1 MATDTSGSSLKHIV
15 IIGGGFAGVNLAR
28 KLLKSQSYFV
38 TLVDKNDYNFFP
50 PLLYQ
55 LGTGFLDT
63 SSICYP
69 FRKLFR
75 YQKNFQFRMGE
86 LQRID
91 AATHTCYLNNGE
103 LQYDYL
109 VIAAG
114 AETNYFGNKNI
125 QEHAIPM
132 KTVNDALNMRNVL
145 LQRAEEASH
154 CTDLEE
160 RKKLTTVVIAGGGAT
175 GVEIA
180 GMLAELLK
188 YNLKKDFPEL
198 VGKRGDI
205 HIVNGGGALL
215 EPMSEQSQK
224 DVFKTLDDLGVKIWL
239 NTRVKDFADD
249 KVIFSDGNFISTKNL
264 IWAAGITAR
273 VFEGIPKEALGRGN
287 RINAD
292 SYNKIIGVDDIYVL
306 GDICIQTHEEKFAGG
321 HPQVAQTA
329 IQQAQNLAKNFIAMH
344 NRSPLKPFH
353 YIDKG
358 SMAIVGKFM
367 AVADLEKPKLHFRGF
382 IALNIWLF
390 IHVMSLINYRNRLKT
405 LYNWAV
411 AYFTNDHSLRM
422 IIRPEKK
429 CD

>member
-1 MATDTSGSSLKHIV
+1 MATDISGTPLKHIV

-28 KLLKSQSYFV
+28 KLLRSNSYSI

-75 YQKNFQFRMGE
+75 FAKNFRFRMGE

-91 AATHTCYLNNGE
+91 AATHTCYLSNGE

-114 AETNYFGNKNI
+114 AETNYFGNKNV
-125 QEHAIPM
+125 QDHAIPM

-198 VGKRGDI
+198 VGNRGDI
-205 HIVNGGGALL
+205 HIVNGGSALL

-224 DVFKTLDDLGVKIWL
+224 DVYKTLDDLGVKIWL
-239 NTRVKDFADD
+239 NTRVKDFVDD
-249 KVIFSDGNFISTKNL
+249 KVVFSDGNFISTKSL
-264 IWAAGITAR
+264 IWAAGITAKI
-273 VFEGIPKEALGRGN
+273 FDGIPKEALGRGN

-292 SYNKIIGVDDIYVL
+292 AYNKVVGMEDVYVL
-306 GDICIQTHEEKFAGG
+306 GDICLQTHQQKFEGG

-329 IQQAQNLAKNFIAMH
+329 IQQALNLAKNFVALH
-344 NRSPLKPFH
+344 KGNPLTQFC
-353 YIDKG
+353 YINKG

-367 AVADLEKPKLHFRGF
+367 AVADLEKPKWHFRGF

-405 LYNWAV
+405 LYNWGV

-429 CD
+429 SE